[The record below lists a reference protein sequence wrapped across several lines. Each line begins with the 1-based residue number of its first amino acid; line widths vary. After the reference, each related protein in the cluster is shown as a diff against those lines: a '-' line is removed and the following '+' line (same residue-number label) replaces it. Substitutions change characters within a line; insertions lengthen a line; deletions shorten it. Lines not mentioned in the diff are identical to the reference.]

1 MAISATLHCLTGCAI
16 GEVAGLIVGTA
27 LGWSNLATL
36 AASIG
41 LAFVVGY
48 ALSIRPLLKAG
59 LALSA
64 ALPIIL
70 AADTLS
76 IAAME
81 VTDTIIE
88 ASIPGA
94 LNAGLSN
101 ALFWITMPISLAA
114 AFCIA
119 VPVNYYLLQ
128 RGRGHALTHQ
138 YHHADAHEHHK
149 MEHHHDSEGRHG

>member
-27 LGWSNLATL
+27 LGWSNFATL

-101 ALFWITMPISLAA
+101 VRFWITMPISLAA
-114 AFCIA
+114 AFCVA
-119 VPVNYYLLQ
+119 VPVNYYLLR

-138 YHHADAHEHHK
+138 YHEIG
-149 MEHHHDSEGRHG
+149 HHHNDSETQHD

>member
-1 MAISATLHCLTGCAI
+1 MAISATLHCLLGCAI
-16 GEVAGLIVGTA
+16 GEIAGLVIGTA
-27 LGWSNLATL
+27 LGWSNLTTL
-36 AASIG
+36 AISIG

-48 ALSIRPLLKAG
+48 CLSIRPLLRAG
-59 LALSA
+59 LILAA

-81 VTDTIIE
+81 VTDTIVE

-94 LNAGLSN
+94 LNAGLNNS
-101 ALFWITMPISLAA
+101 LFWITMPISLAA
-114 AFCIA
+114 AFCVA
-119 VPVNYYLLQ
+119 VPVNYYLLR

-138 YHHADAHEHHK
+138 YHHSDAHEHHET
-149 MEHHHDSEGRHG
+149 EHHD